1 MKEVLDFLNKAKTF
15 YLATTDGE
23 KAYVRP
29 LGLVIEYNGKL
40 AFSTNNQKPMYKQMQ
55 SHPDVQ
61 ICAYD
66 GEGNTLRI
74 SGKFVV
80 VTTEEAQAK
89 ALDLFPNLKNMYS
102 PGDGLFEIFSLDD
115 ASAICTTMSGES
127 KELPL

>member
-1 MKEVLDFLNKAKTF
+1 MKEVLEFLNDAKTF

-29 LGLVIEYNGKL
+29 LGLVMEYNGKL
-40 AFSTNNQKPMYKQMQ
+40 AFSTNNQKDMFKQMQ
-55 SHPDVQ
+55 SHPYVQ
-61 ICAYD
+61 MCAYD

-89 ALDLFPNLKNMYS
+89 ALELIPHLKSMYS

-115 ASAICTTMSGES
+115 ATAVCTTMSGES
-127 KELPL
+127 KELSL